1 MSKPKRLR
9 EAPTL
14 EQLQRELERVRSRS
28 RLRRAL
34 CRTLAALVVLGA
46 AAVAS
51 ALMAPVL
58 KVHGSSMAPTLREGD
73 VLLALRALP
82 CEVGDIAAF
91 SFEDRILVKR
101 IAASAGDVVDVSE
114 DGVLLVNGQ
123 ALEEPYVAELA
134 RGELDVD
141 LPCRVPGGSWF
152 VMGDHRA
159 VSVDSRSTAV
169 GLLTQ
174 EQLLGRVVLRVWPP
188 DRLTLLT
195 GGANTGEE

>member
-1 MSKPKRLR
+1 MGTMNRPQ
-9 EAPTL
+9 APTAA
-14 EQLQRELERVRSRS
+14 QLQREVDRVRDRKRFQS
-28 RLRRAL
+28 AL
-34 CRTLAALVVLGA
+34 CRTLGALALIAAFV
-46 AAVAS
+46 AAVVY
-51 ALMAPVL
+51 MAPVL
-58 KVHGSSMAPTLREGD
+58 RVRGTSMSPTLSEGD
-73 VLLALRALP
+73 VLVALRGIP
-82 CEVGDIAAF
+82 CGRGDIAAF
-91 SFEDRILVKR
+91 DDGTHILVKR
-101 IAASAGDVVDVSE
+101 IIAGAGDVVDIGE
-114 DGVLLVNGQ
+114 DGAVTVNGQ

-134 RGELDVD
+134 RGDLDVD
-141 LPCRVPGGSWF
+141 LPCRVPGGLWF

>member
-1 MSKPKRLR
+1 MARNEIKCSFCGKKQ
-9 EAPTL
+9 
-14 EQLQRELERVRSRS
+14 EQ
-28 RLRRAL
+28 
-34 CRTLAALVVLGA
+34 
-46 AAVAS
+46 
-51 ALMAPVL
+51 
-58 KVHGSSMAPTLREGD
+58 
-73 VLLALRALP
+73 
-82 CEVGDIAAF
+82 
-91 SFEDRILVKR
+91 VKR
-101 IAASAGDVVDVSE
+101 IIAGAGDVVDIGE
-114 DGVLLVNGQ
+114 DGAVTVNGQ

-134 RGELDVD
+134 RGDLDVD

-195 GGANTGEE
+195 GGANTGED